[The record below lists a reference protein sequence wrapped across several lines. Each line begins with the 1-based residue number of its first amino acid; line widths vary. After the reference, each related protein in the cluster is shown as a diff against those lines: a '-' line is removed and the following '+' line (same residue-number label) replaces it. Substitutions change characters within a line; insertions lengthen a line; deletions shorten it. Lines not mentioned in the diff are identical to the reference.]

1 MKAIAVIG
9 YHHTGKTTLV
19 TTIIRE
25 LKARGHSVV
34 SIKDIHSEKYRADTP
49 GKNTALHMDAGA
61 SAVFAK
67 GLHDSALIFPHSLGL
82 KDMIHY
88 LKADYLIIEGM
99 KDAPVP
105 KLVCAETTGQ
115 LDELIDETC
124 FGISGLIAGSIESYA
139 GLPVYCLQKS
149 TLELIQSVIDNSF
162 PILPLSDPECCS
174 ECGVSCYEMAA
185 NIVQG
190 RAKRSDCVLD
200 ANPQMQL
207 KVNGREVVIVPFVQK
222 IIGDVVL
229 SLVDNLKNIDPA
241 GEIEIKVKR

>member
-25 LKARGHSVV
+25 LKALGHSVV
-34 SIKDIHSEKYRADTP
+34 SIKDIHSQQYRADTP

-61 SAVFAK
+61 EAVFAK
-67 GLHDSALIFPHSLGL
+67 GLHDSALIFPNSLSL
-82 KDMIHY
+82 KDMIHH

-105 KLVCAETTGQ
+105 KLVCAETTDQ
-115 LDELIDETC
+115 LDELIDDTC
-124 FGISGLIAGSIESYA
+124 FGISGLIAGSMESYS

-149 TLELIQSVIDNSF
+149 TKELIQSVIDNSF
-162 PILPLSDPECCS
+162 AILPLSEPECCS
-174 ECGVSCYEMAA
+174 ECGKSCYNMAA
-185 NIVQG
+185 DIVQG
-190 RAKRSDCVLD
+190 RAMRSDCVLD

-207 KVNGREVVIVPFVQK
+207 MVNGSEVVIVPFVQK
-222 IIGDVVL
+222 IIRDVVL
-229 SLVDNLKNIDPA
+229 SLVDNLKNIDPD
-241 GEIEIKVKR
+241 GNVEIKITR